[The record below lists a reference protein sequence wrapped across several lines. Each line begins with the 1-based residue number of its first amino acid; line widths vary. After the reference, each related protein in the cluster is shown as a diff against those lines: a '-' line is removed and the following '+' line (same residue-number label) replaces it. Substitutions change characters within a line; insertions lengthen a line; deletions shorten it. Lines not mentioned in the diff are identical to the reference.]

1 MEFLLQDGT
10 TFWFF
15 LTVLLLIIEGC
26 TWNLTTIWFAVGALG
41 ALLANQLGASPLVQT
56 AVFLLVSCVAVLA
69 TKPLVRKWKD
79 HPFTPTNGD
88 RNVGRVADVLE
99 EITPSHP
106 GRVQLDGVSWAAQVN
121 GNYILRPT
129 VLCRVVDFHST
140 TLIVEPYLSEENS
153 ESSRTV

>member
-1 MEFLLQDGT
+1 MEFLFQDGT

-15 LTVLLLIIEGC
+15 LTVFLLIIEGC

-41 ALLANQLGASPLVQT
+41 ALLANQLGASPLIQA
-56 AVFLLVSCVAVLA
+56 AVFLLVSFVAVLA

-99 EITPSHP
+99 EIAPSHP

-121 GNYILRPT
+121 GDYSLHPT
-129 VLCRVVDFHST
+129 ALCRIVGFQST

>member
-79 HPFTPTNGD
+79 HPFTPTNCD

>member
-56 AVFLLVSCVAVLA
+56 AVFLLVSFVAVLA

-99 EITPSHP
+99 EISPSRP

-121 GNYILRPT
+121 GNYILHPT
-129 VLCRVVDFHST
+129 TLCRVVDFHST
-140 TLIVEPYLSEENS
+140 TLIVEPYLSEKVS

>member
-1 MEFLLQDGT
+1 MEFLLQGGT
-10 TFWFF
+10 SFWFF
-15 LTVLLLIIEGC
+15 LTILLLIIEGC

-129 VLCRVVDFHST
+129 ALCRVVDFHST
-140 TLIVEPYLSEENS
+140 TLIVEPYLSEENT